1 MADETLQA
9 FQLGANLYDR
19 AQTQSRL
26 MAEMKRSA
34 ARSIIDTRGAELQ
47 NKIRELELGRAL
59 KNQED
64 DLADVDNMNYN
75 VQSVDTFFINP
86 DSPFP
91 AFKPVKSAKNQ
102 AILNQYRQQLDD
114 YSERS
119 KLIKGLA
126 ASRSALVGQLG
137 TANDYAKQNN
147 DYQALWDNNNGL
159 DQYGNPDPEKIKKIY
174 SSYGPKIEQ
183 VRLAGETIKNVGQDV
198 AAELMKLP
206 PDQRYLPESIKSAQ
220 DAAEARRADRL
231 LPSERLKTDI
241 ATGAVADWQE
251 LFGTPDARTASTIKG
266 NVLQS
271 DWKYPS
277 GDDGKVISG
286 DYSTAQKSAKLID
299 ELNKFEKT
307 YGKNK
312 IQNYVGIIDG
322 NLEELL
328 RRAKTAKTEEE
339 RNAYSLLQRFQK
351 TFNDEA
357 FATSGKAVT
366 QSEGTRLKAA
376 IGDIKSNNFV
386 NDVNNF
392 ATFAGEDLYNTVD
405 QFKTRYKITRE
416 QVKLANELV
425 GKYSL
430 SFTPFGQQQQSAPA
444 PSTGTAPSLPPGVT
458 PRTNATNSTSGVIFT
473 P

>member
-1 MADETLQA
+1 
-9 FQLGANLYDR
+9 
-19 AQTQSRL
+19 

-34 ARSIIDTRGAELQ
+34 ARSIIDTKGIALQ
-47 NKIRELELGRAL
+47 NKARDFELTRAL
-59 KNQED
+59 KNSED
-64 DLADVDNMNYN
+64 EVNDVDNMNYN
-75 VQSVDTFFINP
+75 VQAVDTFFIKP
-86 DSPFP
+86 DAAFP
-91 AFKPVKSAKNQ
+91 TFKPVKSAKNQ
-102 AILNQYRQQLDD
+102 AILNQYRTQLDD
-114 YSERS
+114 FSERS
-119 KLIKGLA
+119 KLMKGLS
-126 ASRSALVGQLG
+126 ASRSALTKQL
-137 TANDYAKQNN
+137 TNASAYAEQNN
-147 DYQALWDNNNGL
+147 DYQTLWDNNNGM
-159 DQYGNPDPEKIKKIY
+159 DQYGNPDPEKIKIIN
-174 SSYGPKIEQ
+174 SFYGPKMEQ
-183 VRLAGETIKNVGQDV
+183 FRRAEETIKAVGQDV
-198 AAELMKLP
+198 SAELMKIP
-206 PDQRYLPESIKSAQ
+206 ADKRYLPESIKIAQ
-220 DAAEARRADRL
+220 DAAEARRAERL

-299 ELNKFEKT
+299 ELNKFEKM

-376 IGDIKSNNFV
+376 IGDIKSNNFA

-392 ATFAGEDLYNTVD
+392 AMFAGEDLYNTVD

-444 PSTGTAPSLPPGVT
+444 PSTEIAPSLPAGFSSSQ
-458 PRTNATNSTSGVIFT
+458 TNQIALPTGWGIK
-473 P
+473 

>member
-1 MADETLQA
+1 MADQSLEA
-9 FQLGANLYDR
+9 FQLGASLYDR
-19 AQTQSRL
+19 AQTQ
-26 MAEMKRSA
+26 KRMMEQLQVQTA
-34 ARSIIDTRGAELQ
+34 DQVMRQRQADLQ
-47 NKIRELELGRAL
+47 NKLQTLALGRAM
-59 KNQED
+59 KDQED
-64 DLADVDNMNYN
+64 DLADVDNMASN
-75 VQSVDTFFINP
+75 VASVDTFFINP
-86 DSPFP
+86 DAPFP
-91 AFKPVKSAKNQ
+91 TFKPVKSAKNQ

-206 PDQRYLPESIKSAQ
+206 PDQRYLPESIKAAQ
-220 DAAEARRADRL
+220 DAAETRRAERL

-277 GDDGKVISG
+277 GDDGKIISG

-444 PSTGTAPSLPPGVT
+444 APVTNGQPVGTDFRSKY
-458 PRTNATNSTSGVIFT
+458 NY
-473 P
+473 

>member
-34 ARSIIDTRGAELQ
+34 ARSIIDTRGAEIQ
-47 NKIRELELGRAL
+47 NKIREIELTRAL
-59 KNQED
+59 KNSED
-64 DLADVDNMNYN
+64 EVSDVDNMVAN
-75 VQSVDTFFINP
+75 VASVDTFFQNP
-86 DSPFP
+86 SADFP
-91 AFKPVKSAKNQ
+91 TFLPVKSAKNQ
-102 AILNQYRQQLDD
+102 AILNQYRTQLDD
-114 YSERS
+114 FSERS
-119 KLIKGLA
+119 KLMKGLS
-126 ASRSALVGQLG
+126 ASRSALTKQL
-137 TANDYAKQNN
+137 TNASAYAEQNN
-147 DYQALWDNNNGL
+147 DYQTLWDNNNGM
-159 DQYGNPDPEKIKKIY
+159 DQYGNPDPEKIKIIN
-174 SSYGPKIEQ
+174 SFYGPKMEQ
-183 VRLAGETIKNVGQDV
+183 VRRAEETIKAVGQDV
-198 AAELMKLP
+198 SAELMKIP
-206 PDQRYLPESIKSAQ
+206 ADKRYLPESIKIAQ
-220 DAAEARRADRL
+220 DAAELRRAERL

-328 RRAKTAKTEEE
+328 RKAKTAKTEEE

-392 ATFAGEDLYNTVD
+392 AMFAGEDLYNTVD

-430 SFTPFGQQQQSAPA
+430 SFTPFGQQQQSVPA
-444 PSTGTAPSLPPGVT
+444 PSIGTAPSLPAGFSSSQ
-458 PRTNATNSTSGVIFT
+458 TNQIALPTGWGIK
-473 P
+473 

>member
-1 MADETLQA
+1 M
-9 FQLGANLYDR
+9 
-19 AQTQSRL
+19 
-26 MAEMKRSA
+26 
-34 ARSIIDTRGAELQ
+34 
-47 NKIRELELGRAL
+47 
-59 KNQED
+59 
-64 DLADVDNMNYN
+64 
-75 VQSVDTFFINP
+75 
-86 DSPFP
+86 
-91 AFKPVKSAKNQ
+91 
-102 AILNQYRQQLDD
+102 
-114 YSERS
+114 
-119 KLIKGLA
+119 KGLA

-147 DYQALWDNNNGL
+147 DYQALWDNNNGM
-159 DQYGNPDPEKIKKIY
+159 DQYGNPDPEKIRKIY

-183 VRLAGETIKNVGQDV
+183 VRLAGETLKNVGQDV
-198 AAELMKLP
+198 SAELMKIP
-206 PDQRYLPESIKSAQ
+206 VDKRYLPESIKIAQ
-220 DAAEARRADRL
+220 DAAEARRAERL
-231 LPSERLKTDI
+231 LPSERLKIDI
-241 ATGAVADWQE
+241 AASSIENWKT
-251 LFGTPDARTASTIKG
+251 LFGTPDKATESDIRG
-266 NVLQS
+266 NVLSNQWS
-271 DWKYPS
+271 YPE
-277 GDDGKVISG
+277 GRAADKISG
-286 DYSTAQKSAKLID
+286 DYETAQQSATLID

-328 RRAKTAKTEEE
+328 KRAKTAKTEEE

-351 TFNDEA
+351 TFNDKA

-366 QSEGTRLKAA
+366 QSEGTRLKAE

-392 ATFAGEDLYNTVD
+392 AKFAGEDLYNTVD

-444 PSTGTAPSLPPGVT
+444 PLTGTAPSLPPGVT
-458 PRTNATNSTSGVIFT
+458 PITNSTNVDSGFIYT
-473 P
+473 PSPPK